1 MSIKPVKSNRD
12 ILDLKI
18 KVPHLLA
25 QRLLLSTSELS
36 SEFSTKNDIV
46 DISVIEEES
55 NNNTVSLKSNEIKN
69 NNNIIYDKLFAKRNL
84 INSMCMISLLPFI
97 IDVFPSPS
105 TYRQQLKGCVFLLLA
120 PITFPCL
127 FFFNIHH
134 KNSKK
139 ITIIIAIMSIVMG
152 NITCILFCSSTVMSF
167 QGIEISLL
175 TLSLSLILGTFQ
187 LLMLINKKN
196 IAIVM
201 ISTATTVIVCGLSI
215 AGIFLPSTSSKQC
228 YQSTIPCIIWLFWQ
242 ASQNHTFFANH
253 LQVVS
258 SDHVANKHVI

>member
-1 MSIKPVKSNRD
+1 MSIKPVKLIHD
-12 ILDLKI
+12 VLDLKI
-18 KVPHLLA
+18 KVPLLLA
-25 QRLLLSTSELS
+25 QRLLSSTSELTES
-36 SEFSTKNDIV
+36 SKKDICA
-46 DISVIEEES
+46 IEEET
-55 NNNTVSLKSNEIKN
+55 NVVSKSSENK
-69 NNNIIYDKLFAKRNL
+69 NNIIHDKIFAKRKL
-84 INSMCMISLLPFI
+84 LNSMCMITLLPFI
-97 IDVFPSPS
+97 IDIFPSPS
-105 TYRQQLKGCVFLLLA
+105 AYRQQLKGCVFLLLA

-127 FFFNIHH
+127 FFFNIDH

-139 ITIIIAIMSIVMG
+139 ITLIIAVISLVMG
-152 NITCILFCSSTVMSF
+152 NITCILFCSSRELAF
-167 QGIEISLL
+167 QGIEISAL
-175 TLSLSLILGTFQ
+175 TLSFSLIMGTFQ

-242 ASQNHTFFANH
+242 ASQNHTYFANH

-258 SDHVANKHVI
+258 SEHGASKHVI